1 MNPRWKRE
9 ERCCLSSAGRDTAWH
24 LRFGLGGRGG
34 RGGREGREGLF
45 QSPRKLSVLPSAFYK
60 CAILGNLI
68 LQSRYDSVISGTTVN
83 FTWNSSEDSMEG
95 AEHRRPRWIGPQA
108 SGTPEI

>member
-1 MNPRWKRE
+1 MDVVAVRAVRAYFS
-9 ERCCLSSAGRDTAWH
+9 L
-24 LRFGLGGRGG
+24 LGN
-34 RGGREGREGLF
+34 
-45 QSPRKLSVLPSAFYK
+45 SVLPSAFYK